1 MNGQQIRTAL
11 HDGRFVYAT
20 AVVSTSPHWTTVLG
34 GSGIDFVFID
44 TEHIPI
50 GRETLSWM
58 CRAYAAIGIPPVVR
72 IPCPD
77 PFEATKVLDGGA
89 CGIICPY
96 VETADQVRDL
106 VGATRLRPLKGAR
119 LQAALEDSASLES
132 ELQAYLEQRN
142 ASTLLILNIESV
154 PAVENLDN
162 ILSVQGVD
170 SVLIG
175 PHDLSCSLGIPEQY
189 EHPKFDEAVRQ
200 IFQIARRHGVGAGI
214 HYWEGIDKE
223 IEWSN
228 AGGNLLMHSTDVT
241 LFSQQLRKDIQELRA
256 RLGDDRA
263 IDSDDSVI
271 V

>member
-1 MNGQQIRTAL
+1 MTGKTIRESL
-11 HDGRFVYAT
+11 HAGRYVYST
-20 AVVSTSPHWTTVLG
+20 CVVSTSPHWTTILS

-58 CRAYAAIGIPPVVR
+58 CRAYAALGIPPVVR
-72 IPCPD
+72 IPSPD

-89 CGIICPY
+89 SGIISPY
-96 VETADQVRDL
+96 IETPEQVRDL
-106 VGATRLRPLKGAR
+106 VGATRLRPLKGKR
-119 LQAALEDSASLES
+119 LQAALDDPGSMEP
-132 ELQAYLEQRN
+132 ELRTYLEQRN
-142 ASTLLILNIESV
+142 VNTMLILNIESV

-162 ILSVQGVD
+162 ILSVDGVD

-189 EHPKFDEAVRQ
+189 DHPKFDEAVKT
-200 IFQIARRHGVGAGI
+200 IFQTARRHNVGAGI

-223 IEWSN
+223 FEWSK
-228 AGGNLLMHSTDVT
+228 AGGNLMMHSTDAT
-241 LFSQQLRKDIQELRA
+241 LFQKQLKKELTELRT
-256 RLGDDRA
+256 RLGDDRK
-263 IDSDDSVI
+263 IDSGESVI

>member
-1 MNGQQIRTAL
+1 MSGQDIREAL
-11 HDGRFVYAT
+11 HNGRFVYST

-58 CRAYAAIGIPPVVR
+58 CRAYAALGIPPVVR

-89 CGIICPY
+89 SGVISPY
-96 VETADQVRDL
+96 VETAEQVRDL
-106 VGATRLRPLKGAR
+106 VGATRLRPLKGKR
-119 LQAALEDSASLES
+119 LQAALDDPNSMEP
-132 ELQAYLEQRN
+132 ELRTYLEQRN
-142 ASTLLILNIESV
+142 ANTLLILNIESV
-154 PAVENLDN
+154 PAVDNLDN
-162 ILSVQGVD
+162 ILSVNGVD

-189 EHPKFDEAVRQ
+189 DHPRFDEAVRT
-200 IFQIARRHGVGAGI
+200 IFQIARHHNVGAGI

-223 IEWSN
+223 VEWSK

-241 LFSQQLRKDIQELRA
+241 LFNQQLRKDIQELRS
-256 RLGDDRA
+256 RLGDDRK
-263 IDSDDSVI
+263 IGPDDSGI

>member
-1 MNGQQIRTAL
+1 MNGREIRAAL
-11 HDGRFVYAT
+11 HDGRFVYST

-77 PFEATKVLDGGA
+77 SFEATKVLDGGA
-89 CGIICPY
+89 NGIICPY
-96 VETADQVRDL
+96 VETPDQVRDL
-106 VGATRLRPLKGAR
+106 VGATRWRPLKGAR
-119 LQAALEDSASLES
+119 LQAALEDPDRMEP
-132 ELQAYLEQRN
+132 ELRHYLEQRN
-142 ASTLLILNIESV
+142 ADTLLILNIESV
-154 PAVENLDN
+154 PAVENLDQ
-162 ILSVQGVD
+162 ILSVRGVD

-189 EHPKFDEAVRQ
+189 DHPKFDAAVRQ
-200 IFQIARRHGVGAGI
+200 IFQVARRHGVGAGI

-223 IEWSN
+223 VEWSK
-228 AGGNLLMHSTDVT
+228 AGGNLMMHSTDVT
-241 LFSQQLRKDIQELRA
+241 LFGQQLRKDICELRS
-256 RLGDDRA
+256 RLADNRE
-263 IDSDDSVI
+263 IDSGDSV
-271 V
+271 VV